1 MPVRLAATPHEKVW
15 GSPLTEP
22 WYRNP
27 EGRKIGEVWFAAAD
41 SVPLLVKLLFT
52 SESLSVQVHPDDVYA
67 RAHGGERGKT
77 EMWHVLRAEE
87 GARIG
92 LGPREP
98 LTPEGLRAASLTGE
112 IERMLHWMTAR
123 AGDTFFAPAGTLHAI
138 GGGLVLCEV
147 QQYSDVTYRLY
158 DYGRPR
164 ELHLDEAVAVAR
176 VEPYEGRVEA
186 LPVACPYFRTDRLV
200 VNGAVQCPAVGR
212 NTIYV
217 AIEGDGTIAGE
228 AFHAGE
234 AWEIRAG
241 DGPFEIVS
249 ERAVFLIT
257 AES

>member
-1 MPVRLAATPHEKVW
+1 M
-15 GSPLTEP
+15 
-22 WYRNP
+22 
-27 EGRKIGEVWFAAAD
+27 
-41 SVPLLVKLLFT
+41 PLLVKLLFT

-77 EMWHVLRAEE
+77 EMWHVLRAEQ

-92 LGPREP
+92 LGPRER
-98 LTPEGLRAASLTGE
+98 LTPEGLREASMTGE
-112 IERMLHWMTAR
+112 IERLLHWMPAR
-123 AGDTFFAPAGTLHAI
+123 AGDTFFAPAGTIHAI

-164 ELHLDEAVAVAR
+164 ELHLDEALAVAR
-176 VEPYEGRVEA
+176 VEPYKGRMEA

-200 VNGAVQCPAVGR
+200 VNGAVQCPVAGRTAV
-212 NTIYV
+212 YV
-217 AIEGDGTIAGE
+217 AIEGEGMIGGE
-228 AFHAGE
+228 AFGPGE

-241 DGPFEIVS
+241 EGPVEIVS
-249 ERAVFLIT
+249 ECAVFLVT